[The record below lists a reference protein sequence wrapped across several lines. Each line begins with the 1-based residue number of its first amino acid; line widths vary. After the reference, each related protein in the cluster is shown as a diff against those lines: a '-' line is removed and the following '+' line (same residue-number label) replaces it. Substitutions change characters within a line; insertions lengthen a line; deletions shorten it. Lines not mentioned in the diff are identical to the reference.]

1 MVNFKVTWNRMS
13 GRMRIF
19 TIILALVL
27 IGLSTRSII
36 LTILAWIIIIY
47 VIVKVVMDYELFD

>member
-1 MVNFKVTWNRMS
+1 MS